1 MQTASI
7 TASILGVTDMRINY
21 SLAKWMRDKF
31 AEKKSDL
38 INPFD
43 SLLIGRSQ
51 KTAELNRKYKNKFI
65 KKYLHGVSYHDEIF
79 YNPEK

>member
-1 MQTASI
+1 
-7 TASILGVTDMRINY
+7 MRINY

-31 AEKKSDL
+31 AKKESDM

-43 SLLIGRSQ
+43 RLLIGKHH
-51 KTAELNRKYKNKFI
+51 KTGELNKQYKKRFI

-79 YNPEK
+79 YNPRKQE